1 MTRSIGDWDAAR
13 SCIPEPEIQRFCVRE
28 GGHCRVALA
37 SDGLWDFCSFQRA
50 AKIVRGAATAQV
62 AADALVALVERESE
76 RRFGRLKDDTT
87 VAVLELDLRSEE
99 ARQAAHAA
107 QAGGCCVVS

>member
-1 MTRSIGDWDAAR
+1 MSWRTTRGCR
-13 SCIPEPEIQRFCVRE
+13 
-28 GGHCRVALA
+28 GGAGCRVALA

-76 RRFGRLKDDTT
+76 QRFGRLKDDTT

-99 ARQAAHAA
+99 ARQAARAA